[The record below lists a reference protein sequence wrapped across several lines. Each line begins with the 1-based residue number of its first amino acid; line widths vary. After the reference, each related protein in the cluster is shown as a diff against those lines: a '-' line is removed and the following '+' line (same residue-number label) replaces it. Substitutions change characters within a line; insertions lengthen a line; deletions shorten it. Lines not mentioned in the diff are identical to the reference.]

1 MTDRVDS
8 RVFGKTNFCIINL
21 IRRIVSSMNVRF
33 EKDGT
38 ARRVSRVTRSDIAC
52 IVVRRKRDNEGDDNV
67 TNAAK
72 RLHLQN

>member
-33 EKDGT
+33 ENDGT
-38 ARRVSRVTRSDIAC
+38 SSKGVTRHEI
-52 IVVRRKRDNEGDDNV
+52 
-67 TNAAK
+67 
-72 RLHLQN
+72 